1 MVPSISAARESWKE
15 TPKCE
20 KDLCS
25 ILACLWGW
33 LTIGNRPREWKR
45 LGVLRGRVLF
55 LRFFNSSWASWSIS
69 MHSAYLSSNSRNWET
84 QDRRNKNTQKV
95 LPGCYLHSKK
105 SVDVIATE
113 NHICAKMLWI
123 VSPQQWVAAGH
134 PSLHPSAES
143 APHSLRHAGN
153 TAEHEICHVLLCP
166 YCISLYKG
174 HNREKCTAS
183 VEF

>member
-25 ILACLWGW
+25 ILACLWRW

-95 LPGCYLHSKK
+95 LPGCYLNSKQLF
-105 SVDVIATE
+105 VDVIATE
-113 NHICAKMLWI
+113 NHIFAEKLWN
-123 VSPQQWVAAGH
+123 VSPQQWVAAGR

-153 TAEHEICHVLLCP
+153 TAENKICCILLC
-166 YCISLYKG
+166 YI
-174 HNREKCTAS
+174 NREKCIAS